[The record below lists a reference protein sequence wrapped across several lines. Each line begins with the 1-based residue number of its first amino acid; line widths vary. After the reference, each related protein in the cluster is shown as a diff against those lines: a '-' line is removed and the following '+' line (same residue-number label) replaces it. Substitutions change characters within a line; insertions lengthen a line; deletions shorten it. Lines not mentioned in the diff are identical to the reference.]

1 MKYPFI
7 PRSVALPLFL
17 GLLFST
23 PLALSAQQD
32 GSNGSPQDG
41 TNGPPKVLV
50 MQREFLKP
58 GKAGSTHEKSESAFV
73 RAMAAAKW
81 PTYYFAMDSLSGP
94 SRSLFFTGYPSFE
107 AWEKDTWATRKNATL
122 SAALDRAAN
131 ADGELLSEYDSH
143 VLALREDLSL
153 NLGNLVGMRYMEIS
167 RFVVRPGHMKDF
179 EELAKLYVNGYK
191 KSVPTAHWVTFEL
204 MYGVDS
210 GSVFLVISP
219 LKSLA
224 ETDRGIGESKQFTN
238 AMGESG
244 MKKLS
249 ELTAACIASAQTN
262 LFEFNP
268 KNSYPPPEWIKA
280 EPDFWKPK
288 VIAAKRVEPKT
299 EAKPAQ

>member
-7 PRSVALPLFL
+7 QRPVALPLFL

-23 PLALSAQQD
+23 PLAVSAQQD
-32 GSNGSPQDG
+32 GM
-41 TNGPPKVLV
+41 NGPPKVLV
-50 MQREFLKP
+50 IQREYLKP
-58 GKAGSTHEKSESAFV
+58 GKAGMTHEKSESAFV
-73 RAMAAAKW
+73 RAMVAAKW
-81 PTYYFAMDSLSGP
+81 PTYYFALDSLSGP
-94 SRSLFFTGYPSFE
+94 SRALFFTGYPSFA

-131 ADGELLSEYDSH
+131 ADGELLSEYDSNAF
-143 VLALREDLSL
+143 ALREDLSL
-153 NLGNLVGMRYMEIS
+153 NIGNLVGMRYMEIS
-167 RFVVRPGHMKDF
+167 RFVVRPGHMRDF
-179 EELAKLYVNGYK
+179 EELAKLYVSGHK
-191 KSVPTAHWVTFEL
+191 SSVPDAHWVTFEL

-210 GSVFLVISP
+210 GRVFLVISP

-224 ETDRGIGESKQFTN
+224 ETDRSIGESEQFSD

-249 ELTAACIASAQTN
+249 ELTAASIVSAQTN

-280 EPDFWKPK
+280 EPDFWKPQ
-288 VIAAKRVEPKT
+288 VIAAKKAEPKS
-299 EAKPAQ
+299 EAKSETKPAQ